1 MAVYLYTAD
10 ASSAEMAGLTNRIRN
25 DIPHLRIIASLKDL
39 PAIGEHQEP
48 RPDLGKSYILLAIEP
63 NDSIFGQVASIAAHQ
78 RGQLFF
84 IFISNDIA
92 ANDYKR
98 LVRLGNADW
107 VSTRTAS
114 QEILDIIARDQVPA
128 HASEAR
134 HNRSAAI
141 AVFVPSAGGVGNS
154 TIAVESAVQL
164 KSAKE
169 TQSRAV
175 CLIDLDFQTS
185 HVSDMLDIE
194 PRLQIAEIARNPER
208 VDAQLCDSFVT
219 QHASGLDVMAVPRN
233 KNVPEDLDIAVLD
246 ALFGIISQ
254 RYDLILIDLPVQ
266 WVSWTRQIVGVAEL
280 AVVTGLPTIPGLRQA
295 LDVLGAVRAVEQIPP
310 QIVVALNRCHRRLL
324 GFSGEQYAKRMLK
337 DEKVFFVR
345 EDTVT
350 AQHSVNTGIP
360 MATGAPSSVISR
372 DIRQVAAVL
381 STLKP
386 SRVADAANR
395 ADRSVT

>member
-1 MAVYLYTAD
+1 MPVYLYTAD
-10 ASSAEMAGLTNRIRN
+10 VSSAETTGLTNRIRR
-25 DIPHLRIIASLKDL
+25 DIPHLRTIASLKDL
-39 PAIGEHQEP
+39 PAISEHQAP
-48 RPDLGKSYILLAIEP
+48 RPDPGKSYVLLAIAP
-63 NDSIFGQVASIAAHQ
+63 NDSIFGQVASIAAQH
-78 RGQLFF
+78 RDQLFF
-84 IFISNDIA
+84 IFISNDIS

-107 VSTRTAS
+107 VSVRTAS

-128 HASEAR
+128 SASETR
-134 HNRSAAI
+134 DNHSAAI

-154 TIAVESAVQL
+154 TIAIEAAVQL

-219 QHASGLDVMAVPRN
+219 QHASGLDVMAVPQN

-266 WVSWTRQIVGVAEL
+266 WVSWTRQIIGVAEL
-280 AVVTGLPTIPGLRQA
+280 AIVTGLPTIPCLRQA
-295 LDVLGAVRAVEQIPP
+295 VAVLEAVRANDPIPP
-310 QIVVALNRCHRRLL
+310 QIVVALNRCRRRLF
-324 GFSGEQYAKRMLK
+324 GFSGEPYAKRMLK
-337 DEKVFFVR
+337 DEKVLFVR
-345 EDTVT
+345 EDAVI

-372 DIRQVAAVL
+372 DIRQVSSLL

-386 SRVADAANR
+386 SRVTDAENS